1 MNFSKQLESMVYTT
15 PVVKEQ
21 TIQPSQESNKKAKAK
36 ASNKDMLNELG
47 LAIKRR

>member
-21 TIQPSQESNKKAKAK
+21 TIQPSQESPAGG
-36 ASNKDMLNELG
+36 S
-47 LAIKRR
+47 KR

>member
-21 TIQPSQESNKKAKAK
+21 TIQQSKESNKKPAK

>member
-21 TIQPSQESNKKAKAK
+21 TIQPSQESNKKPS

>member
-21 TIQPSQESNKKAKAK
+21 TIQPSQESNKKAKA
-36 ASNKDMLNELG
+36 SNKDMLNELG

>member
-15 PVVKEQ
+15 PVVKEP
-21 TIQPSQESNKKAKAK
+21 TIQPSQESNNKPTK
-36 ASNKDMLNELG
+36 ASNKNMLNELG

>member
-21 TIQPSQESNKKAKAK
+21 TIQPSQESNKKPAKV
-36 ASNKDMLNELG
+36 SNKDMLNELG

>member
-21 TIQPSQESNKKAKAK
+21 TIQPSQENNKKPAK
-36 ASNKDMLNELG
+36 ASNKDILNELG

>member
-21 TIQPSQESNKKAKAK
+21 TIQPSQESNNAKAK

>member
-21 TIQPSQESNKKAKAK
+21 TIQPSQESNNAKVK

>member
-21 TIQPSQESNKKAKAK
+21 TIQPSQESNKKPVK

>member
-15 PVVKEQ
+15 PVVDFNKENLQ
-21 TIQPSQESNKKAKAK
+21 AMKNESQETKNKQ
-36 ASNKDMLNELG
+36 NMLNELG